1 MSFLA
6 SITLLLGGRMN
17 QETEVSDGG
26 KPVQTQF
33 LPFGYKVLRKVA
45 AAKAVSVPVFRGSA
59 LLKLKEV

>member
-1 MSFLA
+1 
-6 SITLLLGGRMN
+6 MN

-33 LPFGYKVLRKVA
+33 LPFGYNVLRKVA